1 MWERRKI
8 IIWILVIAFGLAGV
22 WGYSQ
27 YNEKNNYRT
36 FLENQYLNEFY
47 SLLNSVEDIEALLAK
62 SMVTQSGEQQSL
74 LLTETWKNANLA
86 QNNLSRLPI
95 SHLALNETSKFLSQ
109 LGDFTYA
116 VGKQTINNKDISNK
130 QWEDLERLHNNSSY
144 LVRNL
149 QKLHQDMIQNGGIT
163 FGDIKRKGRFAL
175 RRVSDN
181 IIEDSFTRVE
191 KEMTTYPKLIYDG
204 PFSSHLSDL
213 APKGLKGKSITR
225 NEGEK
230 SIIAFLGSDRVGEI
244 NQLSRGEGVVNTY
257 GYEVVPYGETG
268 DRRVYIEVSRKGGH
282 VVWMMDS
289 KVVENV
295 ALSMP
300 KALERAKDFL
310 KEKGFSNMKASYSE
324 KYNGVAVF
332 NFAYEQE
339 GVLIYPDLIKVQVA
353 LDNGEIVGFEAQGY
367 YVAHEKRKIPK
378 AEFSIEEARSMV
390 SNRLKIFKERLA
402 IIPTETKEEE
412 LCYEFKGDFQG
423 DTFIVYINAKTGKE
437 QQILKV
443 IETNTGDLTM

>member
-109 LGDFTYA
+109 LGILLMPL
-116 VGKQTINNKDISNK
+116 KQTINNKDISNK
-130 QWEDLERLHNNSSY
+130 QWEDLERLHNNNSY

-163 FGDIKRKGRFAL
+163 FGDIEKEIL
-175 RRVSDN
+175 PLERVSDN

-191 KEMTTYPKLIYDG
+191 GND
-204 PFSSHLSDL
+204 HLS
-213 APKGLKGKSITR
+213 
-225 NEGEK
+225 
-230 SIIAFLGSDRVGEI
+230 
-244 NQLSRGEGVVNTY
+244 
-257 GYEVVPYGETG
+257 
-268 DRRVYIEVSRKGGH
+268 
-282 VVWMMDS
+282 
-289 KVVENV
+289 
-295 ALSMP
+295 
-300 KALERAKDFL
+300 
-310 KEKGFSNMKASYSE
+310 
-324 KYNGVAVF
+324 
-332 NFAYEQE
+332 
-339 GVLIYPDLIKVQVA
+339 
-353 LDNGEIVGFEAQGY
+353 
-367 YVAHEKRKIPK
+367 
-378 AEFSIEEARSMV
+378 
-390 SNRLKIFKERLA
+390 
-402 IIPTETKEEE
+402 
-412 LCYEFKGDFQG
+412 
-423 DTFIVYINAKTGKE
+423 KTN
-437 QQILKV
+437 L
-443 IETNTGDLTM
+443 

>member
-1 MWERRKI
+1 MWDKRKI
-8 IIWILVIAFGLAGV
+8 TIWILVIAFGLAAI

-27 YNEKNNYRT
+27 YSQKNDFRT

-62 SMVTQSGEQQSL
+62 SMVTQSDDQMSL
-74 LLTETWKNANLA
+74 LFTETWKNANLA

-116 VGKQTINNKDISNK
+116 AGKQTIDNKNISNK
-130 QWEDLERLHNNSSY
+130 QWEDLERLHNNCSY
-144 LVRNL
+144 LVKNL
-149 QKLHQDMIQNGGIT
+149 QKLHQDMIEGGGVA
-163 FGDIKRKGRFAL
+163 FGEIKERGNFAL
-175 RRVSDN
+175 RRVSNN

-213 APKGLKGKSITR
+213 EPKGLKGKAITR
-225 NEGEK
+225 KEGEK
-230 SIIAFLGSDRVGEI
+230 SIISFLGSDRVGEI
-244 NQLSRGEGVVNTY
+244 NQLSRGEGVVNTF
-257 GYEVVPYGETG
+257 GYEVVPYGENG
-268 DRRVYIEVSRKGGH
+268 DRRVYIEVSRMGGDI
-282 VVWMMDS
+282 VWMMDS

-300 KALERAKDFL
+300 RALDRAKKFL
-310 KEKGFSNMKASYSE
+310 EDKGFTNMTASYSE

-332 NFAYEQE
+332 NFAYEQK

-367 YVAHEKRKIPK
+367 YVAHENRKIPK
-378 AEFSIEEARSMV
+378 AELSIEEARSMV
-390 SNRLKIFKERLA
+390 SKRLKIFKERLA
-402 IIPTETKEEE
+402 IIPTETKEEV